1 MPSSLPAAVNIGQ
14 FNACVVRVAQL
25 DTDCTP
31 LGGNTSGWI
40 TAGLVTLTATPDIE
54 EGTVFEPKTACGSIA
69 YTYEDQDRLK
79 RFNLA
84 GEFIFFDVEGMQI
97 LFGGSTVAGVSGGD
111 YDGDNIGYAYPDY
124 DAAVNS
130 GVYLEVITQQVA
142 EGAGDCVSS
151 SGGFPPYAGYIF
163 GKVRMAPG
171 EITFEND
178 VARLAFTGKA
188 RSNPALYDGPWN
200 DYPGAGY
207 IPTAPVVRVG
217 YSAAEYA
224 TILATVAP
232 GYADLPAA
240 S

>member
-1 MPSSLPAAVNIGQ
+1 
-14 FNACVVRVAQL
+14 
-25 DTDCTP
+25 
-31 LGGNTSGWI
+31 
-40 TAGLVTLTATPDIE
+40 
-54 EGTVFEPKTACGSIA
+54 
-69 YTYEDQDRLK
+69 
-79 RFNLA
+79 
-84 GEFIFFDVEGMQI
+84 MQI
-97 LFGGSTVAGVSGGD
+97 LFGGSVVAGAAGGD
-111 YDGDNIGYAYPDY
+111 YADDSIGYAYPDY
-124 DAAVNS
+124 NAPVNN

-142 EGAGDCVSS
+142 QGAGDCESS
-151 SGGFPPYAGYIF
+151 AGGFPPFAGYIF

-200 DYPGAGY
+200 DFPGEGF

-217 YSAAEYA
+217 YSADEYA

-232 GYADLPAA
+232 GYADLPAG